1 MDTHATAGATSPDP
15 APVAAGRRRL
25 AGWMGLAVRAGA
37 TVALMAYALR
47 GLEWKSFQG
56 LLANAEWRWWVGGL
70 VILFATQL
78 VSGIRWAALA
88 RPLGFDFSRGTF
100 IWRFLEGSFFSLCL
114 PSSIGGDV
122 IKAYRLGDDTA
133 RRLLAGCSI
142 LADRLT
148 GLTALGVLASTA
160 LIASSGRLGLPA
172 TLLVA
177 VGLLAAAIVVF
188 RLGVGSIDRILD
200 LLPAP
205 HPAREFIARL
215 LPYQQR
221 PSLMSQALGW
231 SFVVQIGG
239 ALAVGLIA
247 RSLGVIQP
255 VTVWFA
261 VVPLVA
267 LATVLPISING
278 VGVRENALAVLLAPH
293 GVAAEPAV
301 AVGLLWLFTSVITG
315 LVGGALFLLD
325 RRASA
330 HP

>member
-1 MDTHATAGATSPDP
+1 METHATVGA
-15 APVAAGRRRL
+15 APSDRAPIAAGRRRL
-25 AGWMGLAVRAGA
+25 PGWLGLAVRAAA
-37 TVALMAYALR
+37 TVGLMAYALR
-47 GLEWKSFQG
+47 GLDWKAFRD
-56 LLANAEWRWWVGGL
+56 LLANAEWQWWAGGL
-70 VILFATQL
+70 ALQFSTQ
-78 VSGIRWAALA
+78 VVAGIRWAALA
-88 RPLGFDFSRGTF
+88 RPLGFDLSRGTF
-100 IWRFLEGSFFSLCL
+100 VWRFLEGSFFSLCL

-122 IKAYRLGDDTA
+122 IKAYRLGEGTQ

-148 GLTALGVLASTA
+148 GLAALGVLAGTA
-160 LIASSGRLGLPA
+160 LIAANGRLGLAA
-172 TLLVA
+172 TLAVA
-177 VGLLAAAIVVF
+177 AALLAAAIVAF

-200 LLPAP
+200 LVPAP
-205 HPAREFIARL
+205 HPAREFIAQL

-221 PSLMSQALGW
+221 PALMSQALGW

-255 VTVWFA
+255 TQVWFA

-301 AVGLLWLFTSVITG
+301 AVGLLWLFTSVVTG
-315 LVGGALFLLD
+315 LVGGALFLID

>member
-1 MDTHATAGATSPDP
+1 METRAIDEPEPAERSPATRPWLSGWLGLVVRAAATS
-15 APVAAGRRRL
+15 G
-25 AGWMGLAVRAGA
+25 
-37 TVALMAYALR
+37 LMAYALR
-47 GLEWKSFQG
+47 GLDWETFRG
-56 LLANAEWRWWVGGL
+56 LLANADWRWWVAGVALSGFSQ
-70 VILFATQL
+70 VVA
-78 VSGIRWAALA
+78 GIRWAALA

-100 IWRFLEGSFFSLCL
+100 VWRFFEGAFFSLCL

-122 IKAYRLGDDTA
+122 IKAYRLGDGTQ

-148 GLTALGVLASTA
+148 GLAALGVLAGTA
-160 LIASSGRLGLPA
+160 LVAMNWRLGLGA
-172 TLLVA
+172 SLTVA
-177 VGLLAAAIVVF
+177 AGLLAVAIAAF
-188 RLGVGSIDRILD
+188 RLGVGSIDRILEAI
-200 LLPAP
+200 PAP

-221 PSLMSQALGW
+221 PGLMSQALGW

-247 RSLGVIQP
+247 RSLGVVQP
-255 VTVWFA
+255 ASVWFA

-278 VGVRENALAVLLAPH
+278 VGVRENSLALLLAPH
-293 GVAAEPAV
+293 GVSAAPAV
-301 AVGLLWLFTSVITG
+301 AVGLLWLFTSIVTG

-325 RRASA
+325 RRAA
-330 HP
+330 ARP